1 MALKNE
7 ILGILVLIFLF
18 WFILLL
24 IIFFILSLYSFTI
37 SIIFLVFSIFFLLR
51 NTINSVLFPGSS
63 KYISRLFQYTFSKDL
78 ISDYISHLTALEGFL
93 LSLDK
98 ATLYIDNKS
107 LKACHLFIKQ
117 NLTIFKQSKLRQ
129 NQKQLVESLLEL
141 KLNMKNLKLRD
152 SHDCEATLWSLIK
165 NPGKIKG
172 KHKMKVIGNVENS
185 IICLCEINDLLQS
198 SFMKSILQVFWFKGI
213 ILGDLENRRI
223 DLFCRFNITR
233 EFLRMDDNF
242 LIDTIFIK
250 SETEVSKD
258 TAVLYCLPNA
268 GYYEYLY
275 YQSSWIDF
283 YLKSNI
289 NILLFNY
296 RGYGNSQGSPSI
308 PRLSKDCGF
317 LITHLKKSKGY
328 KQVILHGESIGGA
341 IATLAASTT
350 EPDILISDRTFSS
363 TRMVFSQ
370 YTGSFLSY
378 IMTLI
383 GPANSNIKSSFE
395 SIKIAKILTY
405 DPFDDIISIKSSLIT
420 GISQSSNTNFPH
432 QISKNFNQTIKSIKS
447 FISPILKELSCE
459 VNYNFDYFSSRLEYL
474 SLNLIESNFV
484 IKEIYLKFF
493 VICGKIDSAGYT
505 LAELIEINK
514 KDDPEIWL
522 KNLLF
527 WGSRIMPARNMKFC
541 MRTEA
546 ILKLRKTLK
555 DLTKLLN
562 DYSTDIY
569 KIKTFLSLVQ
579 SIQSCL
585 NSILMHLEGQFLQ
598 NNGKKMLL
606 VLSCGHSGSYNK
618 YEDLTMR
625 KFLNR
630 LTKTEA
636 FTLNVL

>member
-7 ILGILVLIFLF
+7 ILGIIILIFLF

-24 IIFFILSLYSFTI
+24 IISFLASLYSTAI
-37 SIIFLVFSIFFLLR
+37 SAIFLTSSIYLLLR
-51 NTINSVLFPGSS
+51 STIYSILFPGSS

-129 NQKQLVESLLEL
+129 NQKQLVDSLLEL
-141 KLNMKNLKLRD
+141 KLSLKILKLRD

-172 KHKMKVIGNVENS
+172 KHKMKVIGEIEKS
-185 IICLCEINDLLQS
+185 IICICEIKDLLES
-198 SFMKSILQVFWFKGI
+198 SYMNSILQVFWFNGI
-213 ILGDLENRRI
+213 ILGDCENRRI
-223 DLFCRFNITR
+223 DLFCRFNIIR
-233 EFLRMDDNF
+233 EFIRMDDNV

-250 SETEVSKD
+250 TETEVSKD
-258 TAVLYCLPNA
+258 AVVLYCLPNA

-296 RGYGNSQGSPSI
+296 RGYGTSQGSPSI

-317 LITHLKKSKGY
+317 LVNHLRASKGY
-328 KQVILHGESIGGA
+328 KKVILHGESIGGA
-341 IATLAASTT
+341 IATLAACISK
-350 EPDILISDRTFSS
+350 PDILISDRTFSS

-370 YTGSFLSY
+370 YTGSLPSY
-378 IMTLI
+378 LFTMI
-383 GPANSNIKSSFE
+383 GPTNSNIKSSFE
-395 SIKIAKILTY
+395 SIKIPKILTY
-405 DPFDDIISIKSSLIT
+405 DPFDEIISIKSSLMT
-420 GISQSSNTNFPH
+420 GISQSSKTNFPH
-432 QISKNFNQTIKSIKS
+432 QVISNFSQVIKSIKT
-447 FISPILKELSCE
+447 FIKPILKELSSE
-459 VNYNFDYFSSRLEYL
+459 PSYNFDYFSSRLEHL
-474 SLNLIESNFV
+474 TLTLIESNFV

-505 LAELIEINK
+505 LAELMESNSEA
-514 KDDPEIWL
+514 DPEIWFT
-522 KNLLF
+522 NLLF
-527 WGSRIMPARNMKFC
+527 WGSRIMPALNMKFC
-541 MRTEA
+541 MKSEA
-546 ILKLRKTLK
+546 ISKLRKVLK
-555 DLTKLLN
+555 DLPKLIN
-562 DYSTDIY
+562 EYSIGTQ
-569 KIKTFLSLVQ
+569 KINTLLSLIQ
-579 SIQSCL
+579 SIQCSL
-585 NSILMHLEGQFLQ
+585 GLALAHLESQFLQ
-598 NNGKKMLL
+598 NNGKRMLL
-606 VLSCGHSGSYNK
+606 VLSCRHSGSYNK
-618 YEDLTMR
+618 YEDLTLR
-625 KFLNR
+625 RFLNR